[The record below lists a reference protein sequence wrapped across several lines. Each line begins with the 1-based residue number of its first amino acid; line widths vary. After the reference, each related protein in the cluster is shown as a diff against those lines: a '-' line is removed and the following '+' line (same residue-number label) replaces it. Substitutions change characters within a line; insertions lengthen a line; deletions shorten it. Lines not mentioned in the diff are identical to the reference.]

1 MCITSVG
8 LCSSQKKRFCACST
22 SLYLYA
28 SNINFSDLSATDTEL
43 PSASSSVQLDE
54 GSTSHVLSLYKGKKE
69 QGTVF
74 IEVNRFQL
82 SRLRQIMKIYKDP
95 HFQLTKSPDVNFY
108 NEQCAD
114 LGGPTKEFFH
124 DAIAC
129 FVKVDPAFNI
139 QLFGGLRGHFI
150 PFYGVDAV
158 ASGCFE
164 IAGKVVAH
172 SILHDGPGFVGLAPC
187 LREYLATG
195 CVDTAKEL
203 VSLDDLP
210 DLDLKHILEAEVSNN
225 LLFYWD
231 CRTPRYSHF
240 LFVTT
245 LLLWPYSLY
254 LFYFFA
260 KALFI
265 RPLYLCNLGKKSVF
279 AACTIPLVVM

>member
-1 MCITSVG
+1 MLVPH
-8 LCSSQKKRFCACST
+8 
-22 SLYLYA
+22 LYA

-43 PSASSSVQLDE
+43 TSAPSSLQLDE

-139 QLFGGLRGHFI
+139 QLFGGLQGHFI

-195 CVDTAKEL
+195 CVGTAKEL

-210 DLDLKHILEAEVSNN
+210 DLDLKHILEAEVSNIYFFSGTVEAH
-225 LLFYWD
+225 LTATL
-231 CRTPRYSHF
+231 
-240 LFVTT
+240 

-254 LFYFFA
+254 LFYYFFA
-260 KALFI
+260 EALFI
-265 RPLYLCNLGKKSVF
+265 RPPYLCNLGKKSVF

>member
-1 MCITSVG
+1 MLVPHLII
-8 LCSSQKKRFCACST
+8 
-22 SLYLYA
+22 YA

-43 PSASSSVQLDE
+43 PSVPSRVQLDE

-95 HFQLTKSPDVNFY
+95 HFLRTKSPDVNFY

-124 DAIAC
+124 DAMAC
-129 FVKVDPAFNI
+129 FVKVDPSFNI
-139 QLFGGLRGHFI
+139 QLFGGLQGHFI

-195 CVDTAKEL
+195 CVDTSKEL

-210 DLDLKHILEAEVSNN
+210 DLDLKHILEAEVSNIY
-225 LLFYWD
+225 FFFWD
-231 CRTPRYSHF
+231 CRSPPYSHF
-240 LFVTT
+240 VVIMAIFT
-245 LLLWPYSLY
+245 
-254 LFYFFA
+254 
-260 KALFI
+260 LFI
-265 RPLYLCNLGKKSVF
+265 LLFFCGSLVYKASVLVQSWKEKCFCCLYHSTGCNVGNTVHSDCGL
-279 AACTIPLVVM
+279 